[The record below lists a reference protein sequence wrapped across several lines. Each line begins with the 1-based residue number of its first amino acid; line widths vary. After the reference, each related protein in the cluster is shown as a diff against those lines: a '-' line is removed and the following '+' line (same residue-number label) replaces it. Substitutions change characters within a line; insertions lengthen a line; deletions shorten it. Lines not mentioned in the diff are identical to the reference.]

1 MTASETPSGVDRGR
15 IAAGVFA
22 ITVLLVLAGLLLS
35 YLLRP
40 DPNGSAA
47 QPLPTPAPTAA
58 EPAPADPEPAT
69 PTETTPDPTTSP
81 TAAPEPTELP
91 TGDLEPG
98 TTAIFHGQPATGP
111 WQTIGSIRE
120 ITADGAGPVAAG
132 DYQEFWAAHGL
143 PDELWD
149 TLVARVSLQAVELG
163 PPLERPVLNGAA
175 GSEVYNARGGLHWTN
190 EETRGRGHLVAF
202 DAIYDDN
209 GLARWPRWAF
219 LVDPQTHEVLAELP
233 RVEVSEDEVE
243 TVDQATDRLLDQ
255 IWELVLD
262 EPVITDG

>member
-69 PTETTPDPTTSP
+69 PTETTPDPTPSP

-111 WQTIGSIRE
+111 WQLIGSVRE
-120 ITADGAGPVAAG
+120 ISAVGAGPVATQG
-132 DYQEFWAAHGL
+132 YEDHWKAHGL

-149 TLVARVSLQAVELG
+149 RLVAWVSLEAVKLG
-163 PPLERPVLNGAA
+163 RPLERPVLDGAA
-175 GSEVYNARGGLHWTN
+175 GSEVFNARGGLRWTD
-190 EETRGRGHLVAF
+190 EETEGRGHVVAF
-202 DAIYDDN
+202 DAVYDDD
-209 GLARWPRWAF
+209 GLAVWPRWAF
-219 LVDPQTHEVLAELP
+219 LIHPETHAVVAAAP
-233 RVEVSEDEVE
+233 RVQITEDDARTIDEASDILAARV
-243 TVDQATDRLLDQ
+243 
-255 IWELVLD
+255 WEWVLTQ
-262 EPVITDG
+262 PVLE